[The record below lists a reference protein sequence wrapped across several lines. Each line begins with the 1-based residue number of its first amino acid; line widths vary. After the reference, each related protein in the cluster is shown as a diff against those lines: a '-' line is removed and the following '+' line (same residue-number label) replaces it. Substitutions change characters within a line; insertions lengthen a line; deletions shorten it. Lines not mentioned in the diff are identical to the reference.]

1 MKRVMGI
8 IMGYT
13 VEARP
18 SLKVRA
24 PLEIF
29 NTTEHSFVID
39 QTTVRWCL
47 REVQGENHQ
56 MLEVPN
62 APGRATLGCTTNT
75 LPDLTCSQLAHG
87 SIKCCT
93 EKEKKVGFPRRESNP
108 GLESESLVS

>member
-8 IMGYT
+8 IRGYT

-62 APGRATLGCTTNT
+62 APEDV
-75 LPDLTCSQLAHG
+75 LPQTRSQISLISQLAHG
-87 SIKCCT
+87 LIKCCT

>member
-8 IMGYT
+8 IRGYT

-24 PLEIF
+24 PLEIL

-62 APGRATLGCTTNT
+62 APEDV
-75 LPDLTCSQLAHG
+75 LPQTRSQ
-87 SIKCCT
+87 I
-93 EKEKKVGFPRRESNP
+93 
-108 GLESESLVS
+108 SLIASWRTG

>member
-39 QTTVRWCL
+39 QTTVRRCL
-47 REVQGENHQ
+47 REVQGENQQ

-62 APGRATLGCTTNT
+62 APEDV
-75 LPDLTCSQLAHG
+75 LPQTRSQISLISQLAHG

>member
-62 APGRATLGCTTNT
+62 APGFTTNT
-75 LPDLTCSQLAHG
+75 LPDLTRSQLVHG